1 MYKIVLGMSYYIH
14 AGGLGA
20 LVDGVRPDS
29 EGVARAAG
37 HPLPAWSGAL
47 GMVLELLVL
56 ATRTSWTPTMMS
68 LPTDKLHVSR
78 HVSGEP
84 LTRMLACDIR
94 LFLGRLWDHSRDS
107 CMSLQC
113 TIHEHALPLIE

>member
-47 GMVLELLVL
+47 GMVLELLML
-56 ATRTSWTPTMMS
+56 ATRTTWTPSMVS
-68 LPTDKLHVSR
+68 LPTDNLHVCR
-78 HVSGEP
+78 HVSTSALEKI
-84 LTRMLACDIR
+84 LTRACRPLLFR
-94 LFLGRLWDHSRDS
+94 LGDGSKDYT
-107 CMSLQC
+107 MSL
-113 TIHEHALPLIE
+113 HHP

>member
-1 MYKIVLGMSYYIH
+1 MVGGSGQGH
-14 AGGLGA
+14 GAGASCAGYTNTDLM
-20 LVDGVRPDS
+20 DS
-29 EGVARAAG
+29 HVATLM
-37 HPLPAWSGAL
+37 P
-47 GMVLELLVL
+47 
-56 ATRTSWTPTMMS
+56 

-107 CMSLQC
+107 CMSL
-113 TIHEHALPLIE
+113 HYP